1 VLGSIDDGG
10 WRAFAPLTRSF
21 IKSPDGTFVGE

>member
-1 VLGSIDDGG
+1 MASIDDGG

-21 IKSPDGTFVGE
+21 IKRADGSFVDE